1 MNIVRK
7 GIKLILRRRQTPSF
21 RMGSKAPL
29 SINPEQTLG
38 FRPGKAEGLILI
50 MTLSVIFLAA
60 NNALAAEPKAV
71 RKYPIP
77 DHGVLELNVP
87 TSWKSE
93 IHKPQKDMSPTI
105 IFKPA
110 KGDDFQVLIT
120 VLWDKTGEKD
130 FNSPE
135 KIRTF
140 VEKDGQKLLPKTV
153 ETKIILQEIKGINTA
168 GYYFSVTD
176 KAPNPGEL
184 RYMTRGGIGV
194 GNLLLNV
201 TILHR
206 MKDSESVKEVLP
218 MLREAKQ
225 SVK

>member
-1 MNIVRK
+1 MNIIRK
-7 GIKLILRRRQTPSF
+7 SIRLILV
-21 RMGSKAPL
+21 
-29 SINPEQTLG
+29 
-38 FRPGKAEGLILI
+38 
-50 MTLSVIFLAA
+50 MTLMAIFLGVNIVSATG
-60 NNALAAEPKAV
+60 PKAIK
-71 RKYPIP
+71 KYPIP

-87 TSWKSE
+87 TSWKSDM
-93 IHKPQKDMSPTI
+93 HKPQKDMPPTI

-110 KGDDFQVLIT
+110 KGDDLQVLII

-153 ETKIILQEIKGINTA
+153 ETKIILQEIKGINTT

-184 RYMTRGGIGV
+184 RYMTRGGIGA

-206 MKDSESVKEVLP
+206 VKDSESVKEVLS

>member
-1 MNIVRK
+1 MNIIRK
-7 GIKLILRRRQTPSF
+7 SIRLILV
-21 RMGSKAPL
+21 
-29 SINPEQTLG
+29 
-38 FRPGKAEGLILI
+38 
-50 MTLSVIFLAA
+50 MTLMAIFLGVSIVSGAG
-60 NNALAAEPKAV
+60 PKAIK
-71 RKYPIP
+71 KYPIP

-87 TSWKSE
+87 TSWKSD

-110 KGDDFQVLIT
+110 KGDNFQVLIT

-153 ETKIILQEIKGINTA
+153 ETKIILQEIKGINTT

-194 GNLLLNV
+194 GNLLLNI